1 MDKQDSLCRKRVKRQ
16 AANLL
21 SNISE
26 PAIYKFSIWKLTI
39 YHKALMNWCKPT
51 IYYGVNKRMQIDNL

>member
-1 MDKQDSLCRKRVKRQ
+1 MYKWTSKIARLCRKRVKRQ
-16 AANLL
+16 VANLL

-26 PAIYKFSIWKLTI
+26 PAIFKLMTI

-51 IYYGVNKRMQIDNL
+51 IYYGVNKLMQIDNL